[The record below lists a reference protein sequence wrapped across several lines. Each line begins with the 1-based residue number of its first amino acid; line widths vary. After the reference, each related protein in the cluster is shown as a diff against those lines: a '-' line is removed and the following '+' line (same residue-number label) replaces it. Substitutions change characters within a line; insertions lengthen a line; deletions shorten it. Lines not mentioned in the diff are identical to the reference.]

1 MLCGIKARSL
11 VTNPMMRVLSRNKIT
26 VGEYIVESLVDK
38 EINIAFGHK
47 YGCYSPFYKATN
59 EHEYFDVVFEE
70 NELTSGYRALT
81 YSKNTNNMGVIVS
94 TATSGF
100 ANLMEPIQKS
110 MIEKRSLLLLS
121 FFDAEDELKSSP
133 FSGKSKSFIKES
145 LTIKNSDNFTNEME
159 CLVMYGYT
167 FPAGPVHLNVANE
180 ILDTPIGAS
189 VVGKINKDLHPD
201 IIFSKNLCKMHEL
214 NAKKMNKDSL
224 IYEPKDPNF
233 IDPY

>member
-1 MLCGIKARSL
+1 MLCGIKTRSL

-38 EINIAFGHK
+38 EINLGFGYK
-47 YGCYSPFYKATN
+47 YGLYSPFYKATN

-100 ANLMEPIQKS
+100 TNLMEPIQKS

-133 FSGKSKSFIKES
+133 FPGNSKSFIKES
-145 LTIKNSDNFTNEME
+145 LTIKNSNNFTNEME
-159 CLVMYGYT
+159 CLLMYGYT

-180 ILDTPIGAS
+180 ILDTPIGVS

-201 IIFSKNLCKMHEL
+201 IIFSRDLCKMHDL

-233 IDPY
+233 VDPH